1 MPQNNSAPQS
11 SEGNRHWG
19 FSTAGR
25 VFFGWGVADE
35 LRTISKELGKRAM
48 ICTDKNIVQ
57 SGIASRVEGLLKEG
71 GAEVL
76 VFPEGKP
83 EVDLATIDASA
94 KVAAEFKPDVIIGVG
109 GGSNM
114 DLGKCTAILHKYG
127 GPLSQYYGEHAV
139 PGPLMDIVCIPT
151 TSGTGS
157 EVSPVAVVADPN
169 RFMKVG
175 IATRR
180 IIPKWALVD
189 PSLTVS
195 CPPRVTSHS
204 GMDALS
210 HAIESFCAKVPE
222 GRSPH
227 AIFVGKNPASDS
239 LAKQAIELI
248 ARSLPTA
255 VNDPSNRQGREDM
268 ALASLLAGMAFSAAG
283 TATVHAL
290 QYPVGEATHTSHGLG
305 NAVLMPAVMKA
316 ILKSRIPEM
325 AYIARA
331 LEPRLSTVPDAEAA
345 EQAPELVAQLGEK
358 VHISRGLGSIG
369 MKREQIDEMA
379 ELATSVKRL
388 LDNSPVAFDKQAL
401 IGILEA
407 AY

>member
-1 MPQNNSAPQS
+1 MPQSNSTPQS
-11 SEGNRHWG
+11 ASNRHWG

-25 VFFGWGVADE
+25 VFFGWGVVEE
-35 LRTISKELGKRAM
+35 LRSINQELGKRAM
-48 ICTDKNIVQ
+48 ICTDKNMVK
-57 SGIASRVEGLLKEG
+57 SGIAERVESLLKEG

-76 VFPEGKP
+76 VFPEGRP
-83 EVDLATIDASA
+83 EVDLATIESSA
-94 KVAAEFKPDVIIGVG
+94 KAAGEFKPDVMIGVG

-114 DLGKCTAILHKYG
+114 DLGKCTAILLKYG
-127 GPLSQYYGEHAV
+127 GPLTKYYGENAV

-195 CPPRVTSHS
+195 CPPHVTSHS

-210 HAIESFCAKVPE
+210 HAIESYCAKVPE

-239 LAKQAIELI
+239 LAKQAIEWI
-248 ARSLPTA
+248 AKSLPTA
-255 VNDPSNRQGREDM
+255 VLDPSNREGREGM

-325 AYIARA
+325 AFIARA
-331 LEPRLSTVPDAEAA
+331 LDPSLAKVNDQSAA
-345 EQAPELVAQLGEK
+345 EQAPELVAKLGDK
-358 VHISRGLGSIG
+358 VSIPRGLGAIG
-369 MKREQIDEMA
+369 MKREQIGEMA

-388 LDNSPVAFDKQAL
+388 LDNSPVSFDKEAL
-401 IGILEA
+401 IGILEE

>member
-1 MPQNNSAPQS
+1 
-11 SEGNRHWG
+11 
-19 FSTAGR
+19 
-25 VFFGWGVADE
+25 VFFGWGVAEE

-48 ICTDKNIVQ
+48 ICTDKNMVK
-57 SGIASRVEGLLKEG
+57 SGIVDRVEALLKEG

-76 VFPEGKP
+76 VFPEGRP
-83 EVDLATIDASA
+83 EVDLATIEASA
-94 KVAAEFKPDVIIGVG
+94 KAAREFNPDVMIGVG

-114 DLGKCTAILHKYG
+114 DLGKCTAILLKFG
-127 GPLSQYYGEHAV
+127 GPLTKYYGEHAV

-157 EVSPVAVVADPN
+157 EVSPVAVVADPD

-189 PSLTVS
+189 PSLTIS
-195 CPPRVTSHS
+195 CPPHVTSHS

-227 AIFVGKNPASDS
+227 AIFVGKNPASDGF
-239 LAKQAIELI
+239 AKEAITLI
-248 ARSLPTA
+248 AKSLPTA
-255 VNDPSNRQGREDM
+255 VHDPSNREGREGM

-305 NAVLMPAVMKA
+305 NAVLMPSVMRA

-325 AYIARA
+325 AFIARA
-331 LEPRLSTVPDAEAA
+331 FDSNLTKVSDQEAA
-345 EQAPELVAQLGEK
+345 EQAPELVAKLGDK
-358 VHISRGLGSIG
+358 VMIPRGLGNIG
-369 MKREQIDEMA
+369 MKREQIGEMA

-388 LDNSPVAFDKQAL
+388 LDNSPVSFDKEAL
-401 IGILEA
+401 IGILEE

>member
-1 MPQNNSAPQS
+1 MPQNDSTPVSAT
-11 SEGNRHWG
+11 NRHWG

-25 VFFGWGVADE
+25 VFFGWGVLDE
-35 LRTISKELGKRAM
+35 LLDVPKELGKRVLV
-48 ICTDKNIVQ
+48 CTDANIIR
-57 SGIASRVEGLLKEG
+57 SGILDKVKLLLKEG
-71 GAEVL
+71 GAEVE
-76 VFPEGKP
+76 VFAEGRTDI
-83 EVDLATIDASA
+83 DLKTIDASA
-94 KVAAEFKPDVIIGVG
+94 ETALSLKADVILGVG

-114 DLGKCTAILHKYG
+114 DLAKCTAILARHG
-127 GPLSQYYGEHAV
+127 GPLTKYYGEHKV
-139 PGPLMDIVCIPT
+139 PGAVVDVVCIPT

-157 EVSPVAVVADPN
+157 EVSPVAVITDAD

-175 IATRR
+175 VATRH
-180 IIPKWALVD
+180 IIPKWAIVD
-189 PSLTVS
+189 PSLVVS
-195 CPPRVTSHS
+195 CPARVTSHS

-210 HAIESFCAKVPE
+210 HAIESFCARIPE

-248 ARSLPTA
+248 AKSLPTA
-255 VNDPSNRQGREDM
+255 VSDPSNRQGREDM

-325 AYIARA
+325 AFIARA
-331 LEPRLSTVPDAEAA
+331 FDPKLRNTSDEIAA
-345 EQAPELVAQLGEK
+345 VQAPELVARLGEK
-358 VHISRGLGSIG
+358 VQIPRGLGSIG
-369 MKREQIDEMA
+369 MKRDQIPEMA

-401 IGILEA
+401 IGILEE

>member
-1 MPQNNSAPQS
+1 MPQSNSAPQS
-11 SEGNRHWG
+11 ASNRHWG

-25 VFFGWGVADE
+25 VFFGWGVLEE
-35 LRTISKELGKRAM
+35 LRSVNKELGKRAM

-57 SGIASRVEGLLKEG
+57 SGIAERVEALLKEG

-76 VFPEGKP
+76 IFPDGRP
-83 EVDLATIDASA
+83 EVDLKTIEASA
-94 KVAAEFKPDVIIGVG
+94 AAAAQFKPDVIVGVG

-114 DLGKCTAILHKYG
+114 DLGKCTAILQTFG
-127 GPLSQYYGEHAV
+127 GPLTKYYGEHAV
-139 PGPLMDIVCIPT
+139 PGPITDVVCIPT

-195 CPPRVTSHS
+195 CPAKVTSHS

-210 HAIESFCAKVPE
+210 HAIESYCARIPE
-222 GRSPH
+222 ERSPQ
-227 AIFVGKNPASDS
+227 AIFVGKNPVSDA
-239 LAKQAIELI
+239 LARQAIQLI

-255 VNDPSNRQGREDM
+255 VSDAANRQGREEM
-268 ALASLLAGMAFSAAG
+268 AMASLLAGMAFSAAG

-305 NAVLMPAVMKA
+305 NAVLMPALLKNIV
-316 ILKSRIPEM
+316 KSRIPEM
-325 AYIARA
+325 AFIARA
-331 LEPRLSTVPDAEAA
+331 MDAGLNNVSEEEAA
-345 EQAPELVAQLGEK
+345 HQAPELVAKLGDK
-358 VHISRGLGSIG
+358 VGIPRGLGAIG
-369 MKREQIDEMA
+369 MKREQIAEMA
-379 ELATSVKRL
+379 ELASTVKRL
-388 LDNSPVAFDKQAL
+388 LDNSPVVFDKQAL
-401 IGILEA
+401 IGILEE

>member
-1 MPQNNSAPQS
+1 MPQNNSTPQS
-11 SEGNRHWG
+11 ESSHHWG

-25 VFFGWGVADE
+25 VFFGWGVTDE

-48 ICTDKNIVQ
+48 ICTDKNMVK
-57 SGIASRVEGLLKEG
+57 SGIAERVEGLLKEG

-76 VFPEGKP
+76 VFPEGRP
-83 EVDLATIDASA
+83 EVDLATIEASA
-94 KVAAEFKPDVIIGVG
+94 EAARQFKPDVMIGVG

-114 DLGKCTAILHKYG
+114 DLGKCTAILLKYG
-127 GPLSQYYGEHAV
+127 GPLTKYYGEHAV

-175 IATRR
+175 VATRR

-189 PSLTVS
+189 PSLTIS
-195 CPPRVTSHS
+195 CPPHVTSHS

-239 LAKQAIELI
+239 LAKQAIEWI
-248 ARSLPTA
+248 AKCLPTA
-255 VNDPSNRQGREDM
+255 VHDPSNREGREGM

-325 AYIARA
+325 AFISRA
-331 LEPRLSTVPDAEAA
+331 LDPSLVKASDEDAA
-345 EQAPELVAQLGEK
+345 EQAPELVAKLGEK
-358 VHISRGLGSIG
+358 VQIPRGLHSIG
-369 MKREQIDEMA
+369 MKREQIGEMA

-388 LDNSPVAFDKQAL
+388 LDNSPVSFDKEAL
-401 IGILEA
+401 IGILEE

>member
-1 MPQNNSAPQS
+1 MPQNNSDPQYVT
-11 SEGNRHWG
+11 NRHWG

-25 VFFGWGVADE
+25 VFFGWGVLEE
-35 LRTISKELGKRAM
+35 LRSVGPELGKRVM
-48 ICTDKNIVQ
+48 VCTDKNIIK
-57 SGIASRVEGLLKEG
+57 SGIAERVEALLKEG

-76 VFPEGKP
+76 VFPEGRP
-83 EVDLATIDASA
+83 DINLDTIDASGQ
-94 KVAAEFKPDVIIGVG
+94 AARDFKPDVIVGVG

-114 DLGKCTAILHKYG
+114 DLGKCTAILYRYG
-127 GPLSQYYGEHAV
+127 GPLTKYYGENAV
-139 PGPLMDIVCIPT
+139 PGPVVDVIGIPT

-157 EVSPVAVVADPN
+157 EVSPVAVVTDPN

-180 IIPKWALVD
+180 IIPKWAIVD

-195 CPPRVTSHS
+195 CPPHVTSHS

-210 HAIESFCAKVPE
+210 HAIESYCARIPE

-239 LAKQAIELI
+239 LAKQAIGLI
-248 ARSLPTA
+248 AQSLPTA
-255 VNDPSNRQGREDM
+255 VSDPANREGREGM
-268 ALASLLAGMAFSAAG
+268 ALGSLLAGMAFSAAG

-305 NAVLMPAVMKA
+305 NAVLMPAVMRN
-316 ILKSRIPEM
+316 IVKSRIPEM
-325 AYIARA
+325 AFIARA
-331 LEPRLSTVPDAEAA
+331 MDPGLNRATDDAAA
-345 EQAPELVAQLGEK
+345 EQAPELVAKFGEK
-358 VHISRGLGSIG
+358 VGIPRGLKAIG
-369 MKREQIDEMA
+369 MPRERINEMA
-379 ELATSVKRL
+379 ELASGIKRL
-388 LDNSPVAFDKQAL
+388 LDNSPVTFDKDAL
-401 IGILEA
+401 VRILEE

>member
-1 MPQNNSAPQS
+1 MPQNDSALRS
-11 SEGNRHWG
+11 ATNRHWG

-25 VFFGWGVADE
+25 VFFGWGVLDE
-35 LRTISKELGKRAM
+35 LRAVPKELGQRVLV
-48 ICTDKNIVQ
+48 CTDANIIR
-57 SGIASRVEGLLKEG
+57 SGILDKVTSLLKDG
-71 GAEVL
+71 GAQVA
-76 VFPEGKP
+76 VFPEGGP
-83 EVDLATIDASA
+83 GVDLKTIDASA
-94 KVAAEFKPDVIIGVG
+94 EAALSLKADVIVGVG

-114 DLGKCTAILHKYG
+114 DLAKCTAILARLG
-127 GPLSQYYGEHAV
+127 GPLTKYYGEHMV
-139 PGPLMDIVCIPT
+139 SGPVASVVCIPT

-157 EVSPVAVVADPN
+157 EVSPVAVITDPD
-169 RFMKVG
+169 RLMKVG
-175 IATRR
+175 VATRH
-180 IIPKWALVD
+180 IIPKWAIVD
-189 PSLTVS
+189 PSLVVS
-195 CPPRVTSHS
+195 CPPHVTCHS

-210 HAIESFCAKVPE
+210 HAIESFCARIPD

-248 ARSLPTA
+248 AKSLPTA
-255 VNDPSNRQGREDM
+255 VNDPSNQQGREDM
-268 ALASLLAGMAFSAAG
+268 ALGSLLAGMAFSAAG

-325 AYIARA
+325 AFIARA
-331 LEPRLSTVPDAEAA
+331 LDASLRDTSDAIAA
-345 EQAPELVAQLGEK
+345 EQAPELVAKFGEK
-358 VHISRGLGSIG
+358 VKIPRGLASIG
-369 MKREQIDEMA
+369 MKRDQIPEMA
-379 ELATSVKRL
+379 ELAMSVKRL

-401 IGILEA
+401 IGILEE

>member
-1 MPQNNSAPQS
+1 
-11 SEGNRHWG
+11 
-19 FSTAGR
+19 

-48 ICTDKNIVQ
+48 ICTDKNMVK
-57 SGIASRVEGLLKEG
+57 SGIADKVEALLKEG

-76 VFPEGKP
+76 VFPEGRP
-83 EVDLATIDASA
+83 EVDLATIEASA
-94 KVAAEFKPDVIIGVG
+94 KVAREFNPDVMIGVG

-114 DLGKCTAILHKYG
+114 DLGKCTAILLKYG
-127 GPLSQYYGEHAV
+127 GPLTKYYGEHAV

-157 EVSPVAVVADPN
+157 EVSPVAVVADPD

-189 PSLTVS
+189 PSLTIS
-195 CPPRVTSHS
+195 CPAHVTSHS

-210 HAIESFCAKVPE
+210 HAIESFCARVPE

-227 AIFVGKNPASDS
+227 AIFVGKNPASDGF
-239 LAKQAIELI
+239 AKEAITLI

-255 VNDPSNRQGREDM
+255 VNDPSNREGREGM

-325 AYIARA
+325 AFIARA
-331 LEPRLSTVPDAEAA
+331 LDPSLAKVGDQEAA
-345 EQAPELVAQLGEK
+345 EQAPELVAKLGDK
-358 VHISRGLGSIG
+358 VMIPRGLGAIG
-369 MKREQIDEMA
+369 MKREQIGEMA

-388 LDNSPVAFDKQAL
+388 LDNSPVSFDKEAL
-401 IGILEA
+401 IGILEE

>member
-1 MPQNNSAPQS
+1 MPQSSSAPQS
-11 SEGNRHWG
+11 ASNRHWG

-25 VFFGWGVADE
+25 VFFGWGVAEE

-48 ICTDKNIVQ
+48 ICSDKNMVKAGIVE
-57 SGIASRVEGLLKEG
+57 RVESLLKEG

-76 VFPEGKP
+76 VFPEGRP
-83 EVDLATIDASA
+83 EVDLATIEASA
-94 KVAAEFKPDVIIGVG
+94 EAARQFNPDVMIGVG

-114 DLGKCTAILHKYG
+114 DLAKCTSILLKYG
-127 GPLSQYYGEHAV
+127 GPLTKYYGEHAV
-139 PGPLMDIVCIPT
+139 PGPVMDIVCIPT

-175 IATRR
+175 IASRR

-189 PSLTVS
+189 PSLTIS
-195 CPPRVTSHS
+195 CPPHVTSHS

-227 AIFVGKNPASDS
+227 AIFVGKNPASDGF
-239 LAKQAIELI
+239 AKQAIELI
-248 ARSLPTA
+248 GKWLPTA
-255 VNDPSNRQGREDM
+255 VSDPSNREGREGM

-305 NAVLMPAVMKA
+305 NAVLMPSVMKA

-325 AYIARA
+325 AFIARA
-331 LEPRLSTVPDAEAA
+331 LDPALSKTSDDAAA
-345 EQAPELVAQLGEK
+345 VQAPELVAKLGDK
-358 VHISRGLGSIG
+358 VMIPRGLGAIG
-369 MKREQIDEMA
+369 MKREQIGEMA

-388 LDNSPVAFDKQAL
+388 LDNSPVSFDKEAL
-401 IGILEA
+401 IGILEE

>member
-1 MPQNNSAPQS
+1 MPQNSSAPQS
-11 SEGNRHWG
+11 ASNRHWG

-25 VFFGWGVADE
+25 VFFGWGVAEE
-35 LRTISKELGKRAM
+35 LRTISKELGKRVM
-48 ICTDKNIVQ
+48 ICTDKNIVK
-57 SGIASRVEGLLKEG
+57 SGIAERVESLLKEG

-76 VFPEGKP
+76 VFPEGRP
-83 EVDLATIDASA
+83 EVDLKTIDASA
-94 KVAAEFKPDVIIGVG
+94 EAARQFLPDAIMGVG

-114 DLGKCTAILHKYG
+114 DLGKCTAILLKYG
-127 GPLSQYYGEHAV
+127 GPLQKYYGENAV
-139 PGPLMDIVCIPT
+139 PGEILDVICIPT

-157 EVSPVAVVADPN
+157 EVSPVAVVADPD

-180 IIPKWALVD
+180 IIPKWAVVD
-189 PSLTVS
+189 PSLTIS
-195 CPPRVTSHS
+195 CPPHVTSHS

-210 HAIESFCAKVPE
+210 HAIESYCEKVPE

-227 AIFVGKNPASDS
+227 AIFVGKNPASDGF
-239 LAKQAIELI
+239 AKEAITLI
-248 ARSLPTA
+248 AKSLPTA
-255 VNDPSNRQGREDM
+255 VHDPSNREGREGM

-305 NAVLMPAVMKA
+305 NAVLMPAVMRA

-331 LEPRLSTVPDAEAA
+331 MDPSLVKLSDQEAA
-345 EQAPELVAQLGEK
+345 EQAPELVAKLGDK
-358 VHISRGLGSIG
+358 VMIPRGLGAIG
-369 MKREQIDEMA
+369 MKREQIGEMA

-388 LDNSPVAFDKQAL
+388 
-401 IGILEA
+401 
-407 AY
+407 

>member
-1 MPQNNSAPQS
+1 MPQNNSDPQYVT
-11 SEGNRHWG
+11 NRHWG

-25 VFFGWGVADE
+25 VFFGWGVLEE
-35 LRTISKELGKRAM
+35 LRSVGPELGKRVM
-48 ICTDKNIVQ
+48 VCTDKNIIK
-57 SGIASRVEGLLKEG
+57 SGIAERVEALLKEG

-76 VFPEGKP
+76 VFPEGRP
-83 EVDLATIDASA
+83 DINLDTIDASGQ
-94 KVAAEFKPDVIIGVG
+94 AARDFKPDVIVGVG

-114 DLGKCTAILHKYG
+114 DLGKCTAILYRYG
-127 GPLSQYYGEHAV
+127 GPLTKYYGENAV
-139 PGPLMDIVCIPT
+139 PGPVVDVIGIPT

-157 EVSPVAVVADPN
+157 EVSPVAVVTDPN

-180 IIPKWALVD
+180 IIPKWAIVD

-195 CPPRVTSHS
+195 CPPHVTSHS

-210 HAIESFCAKVPE
+210 HAIESYCARIPE

-239 LAKQAIELI
+239 LAKQAIGLI
-248 ARSLPTA
+248 AQSLPTA
-255 VNDPSNRQGREDM
+255 VSDPANREGREGM
-268 ALASLLAGMAFSAAG
+268 ALGSLLAGMAFSAAG

-305 NAVLMPAVMKA
+305 NAVLMPAVMRN
-316 ILKSRIPEM
+316 IVKSRIPEM
-325 AYIARA
+325 AFIARA
-331 LEPRLSTVPDAEAA
+331 MDPGLNRVSDEAAA
-345 EQAPELVAQLGEK
+345 EQAPELVAKFGEK
-358 VHISRGLGSIG
+358 VGIPRGLKAIG
-369 MKREQIDEMA
+369 MPRERINEMA
-379 ELATSVKRL
+379 ELASGIKRL
-388 LDNSPVAFDKQAL
+388 LDNSPVTFDKDAL
-401 IGILEA
+401 VRILEE

>member
-1 MPQNNSAPQS
+1 
-11 SEGNRHWG
+11 
-19 FSTAGR
+19 

-48 ICTDKNIVQ
+48 ICTDKNMVK
-57 SGIASRVEGLLKEG
+57 SGIADRVEALLKEG

-76 VFPEGKP
+76 VFPEGRP
-83 EVDLATIDASA
+83 EVDLATIEASA
-94 KVAAEFKPDVIIGVG
+94 KAARDFNPDVMIGVG

-114 DLGKCTAILHKYG
+114 DLGKCTAILLKYG
-127 GPLSQYYGEHAV
+127 GPLTKYYGEHAV

-157 EVSPVAVVADPN
+157 EVSPVAVVADPD

-189 PSLTVS
+189 PSLTIS
-195 CPPRVTSHS
+195 CPPHVTSHS

-227 AIFVGKNPASDS
+227 AIFVGKNPASDGF
-239 LAKQAIELI
+239 AKEAITLI
-248 ARSLPTA
+248 AKSLPTA
-255 VNDPSNRQGREDM
+255 VHDPSNREGREGM

-305 NAVLMPAVMKA
+305 NAVLMPSVMKA

-325 AYIARA
+325 AFIARA
-331 LEPRLSTVPDAEAA
+331 FDPNLTKAGDQEAA
-345 EQAPELVAQLGEK
+345 EQAPELVAKLGDK
-358 VHISRGLGSIG
+358 VMIPRGLGAIG
-369 MKREQIDEMA
+369 MKREQIGEMA

-388 LDNSPVAFDKQAL
+388 LDNSPVSFDKEAL
-401 IGILEA
+401 IGILEE